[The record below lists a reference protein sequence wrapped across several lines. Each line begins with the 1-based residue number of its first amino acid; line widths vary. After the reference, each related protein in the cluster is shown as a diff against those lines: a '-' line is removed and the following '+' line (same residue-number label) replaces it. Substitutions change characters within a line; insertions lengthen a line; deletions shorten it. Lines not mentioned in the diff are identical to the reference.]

1 MKNKKYVKI
10 FFLILITLVFLFLI
24 YDKIFKINKNDININ
39 NLPDVKEEFQTNSN
53 IIKDV
58 KYVSKDSKGNEYIIQ
73 ALEGEIDY
81 SNPNIIFLKNVKA
94 LINLRDSNSIIV
106 SSKFGKY
113 NLDNYDT
120 IFSKNVVIDYL
131 NHKVTGEY
139 LDFSLDRN
147 SMIIS
152 KKVVY
157 TNLKNI
163 LKADVIEINIETKD
177 TKIFMY
183 ENSKS
188 VNLKSIN

>member
-1 MKNKKYVKI
+1 MKNKSYVKI
-10 FFLILITLVFLFLI
+10 FFSILIIFIFLFLI
-24 YDKIFKINKNDININ
+24 YGKNFKKNEDKI
-39 NLPDVKEEFQTNSN
+39 NLENLQKTEEEFQTNSN

-58 KYVSKDSKGNEYIIQ
+58 KYESKDTKGNEYIIR

-81 SNPNIIFLKNVKA
+81 SNPNIIYLNKVIA
-94 LINLRDSNSIIV
+94 LIKLKGSGTIKI

-113 NLDNYDT
+113 NLSNYDT
-120 IFSKNVVIDYL
+120 IFSKNVIINYL
-131 NHKVTGEY
+131 DNKVTGEY
-139 LDFSLDRN
+139 LDFSLNRN

-163 LKADVIEINIETKD
+163 LKADVVEINIETKD

-183 ENSKS
+183 ENGKS
-188 VNLKSIN
+188 VNIKSKE